1 MGSILAIVTS
11 LPIWAV
17 FTLGF
22 GSPVLAA
29 GITALGYYLGHR
41 AARDLEARSTREEVM
56 RNLRWAAELAASN
69 DAARARLGVH
79 ELNALRDSR
88 MLTVIDQGFVDA
100 ALMATIEI
108 PRQAITQSAKDPEVV
123 VDASANAAE
132 EMLVSSEEGEL
143 GEEADI
149 W

>member
-1 MGSILAIVTS
+1 MGSIIAVVTS

-41 AARDLEARSTREEVM
+41 AARNVEDRSRREEVM
-56 RNLRWAAELAASN
+56 RNLRWAGELAVSN
-69 DAARARLGVH
+69 DAAKALLGVR
-79 ELNALRDSR
+79 ELEALRDSK
-88 MLTVIDQGFVDA
+88 MLTPVELEFVIA
-100 ALMATIEI
+100 ALKV
-108 PRQAITQSAKDPEVV
+108 AIGDPLKAIAGAAGDVDVV
-123 VDASANAAE
+123 LEAGANASDGT
-132 EMLVSSEEGEL
+132 LVSSEGDQ

-149 W
+149 